1 MRQQEFRRRKRK
13 PRKSA
18 RSEIVFGARDW
29 HHIFTNI
36 QLDIFNGSVIFPL
49 YGCKTEIFERF
60 NGNFRLLHKSQK
72 TLFIYGKHICAR
84 QNISVLPPR
93 PASRY

>member
-29 HHIFTNI
+29 HHIFNTI
-36 QLDIFNGSVIFPL
+36 QLDSFNGSVIFSL
-49 YGCKTEIFERF
+49 YGCKTEIFDGF
-60 NGNFRLLHKSQK
+60 NGNFQLLRKSRK
-72 TLFIYGKHICAR
+72 ALFICGKHICAR
-84 QNISVLPPR
+84 QNISARPLLPV
-93 PASRY
+93 SRY